1 MRSCIKKMIH
11 IAIVYQKNDTYC
23 NMYQNM
29 YYIFCTWYNMYQ
41 KNDTRNYTL
50 MDRSYKNNGQNGTPN
65 DTRSK
70 ILIHHSVH
78 QIDL

>member
-41 KNDTRNYTL
+41 KMIHEIIHGWIDPIKT
-50 MDRSYKNNGQNGTPN
+50 
-65 DTRSK
+65 
-70 ILIHHSVH
+70 ILKTIHQMIHGAKF
-78 QIDL
+78 